1 MKNLLFS
8 VFVFLLFIGNQS
20 FGQSK
25 KTDGQL
31 LFASDDL
38 LEMELYFNIPAL
50 LNDREKEQKFDAAI
64 LYYDSDSTKHELKTQ
79 IRVRGNFRRKEANC
93 AFPPFSLYFDK
104 ANTANSIFEGQKK
117 IKFVSHCNG
126 GDMVL
131 EEYLIYKTYAIL
143 TNNAYKVRLANIN
156 YVDFSGDVM
165 TFNAF
170 AFMLENTKKMG
181 KRLDGKIIK
190 PDSIYFEELNSR
202 SVAMISLFQY
212 LIGNTDWDFSMQ
224 KNFKYLER
232 NDSHIIPIA
241 YDFDLAEVINS
252 YYPTHESIFGK
263 EAIERRTFK
272 CIEIEKDVFFD
283 AVNTMKSKKEQI
295 YDLYLEFPYLSNTR
309 KIEILNYYEEFF
321 DKLKRKHKLYRE
333 LKKVC
338 KNRSRG

>member
-1 MKNLLFS
+1 MKKLFVV
-8 VFVFLLFIGNQS
+8 VFILVSFIGNQS
-20 FGQSK
+20 FSQSK
-25 KTDGQL
+25 NSEGHL
-31 LFASDDL
+31 LFDSDKL
-38 LEMELYFNIPAL
+38 LELELYFNIPAI
-50 LNDREKEQKFDAAI
+50 LNDREKEHKFDAKI
-64 LYYDSDSTKHELKTQ
+64 IYYDNDSTPHELKTQ
-79 IRVRGNFRRKEANC
+79 IRVRGNFRRKQANC
-93 AFPPFSLYFDK
+93 AFPPYSLYFDK
-104 ANTANSIFEGQKK
+104 ANTANTIFEGQKK

-131 EEYLIYKTYAIL
+131 EEYLLYRTYAIL
-143 TNNAYKVRLANIN
+143 TNNAYKVRLANVN
-156 YVDFSGDVM
+156 YVDYSGDIM
-165 TFNAF
+165 TFNAY
-170 AFMLENTKKMG
+170 AFLLENTKKMG

-202 SVAMISLFQY
+202 SVAMISLFHY

-241 YDFDLAEVINS
+241 YDFDLAEVINT

-263 EAIERRTFK
+263 EATERRTFK
-272 CIEIEKDVFFD
+272 CLEIEKDVFFD
-283 AVNTMKSKKEQI
+283 AVNTMKSKKGEI

-321 DKLKRKHKLYRE
+321 DQLKRKRKLYRE

-338 KNRSRG
+338 KNRS